1 MSNLFEF
8 VLDNFF
14 FLILDKKL
22 RVLDNVWNEEK
33 YEEIREVI
41 KIYIKIQYIP
51 TTFFSSPL
59 LYSNRGL
66 EMAIIEASGE
76 KKHKKQKQKK

>member
-14 FLILDKKL
+14 LDKNL

-33 YEEIREVI
+33 YEESRGEVI
-41 KIYIKIQYIP
+41 KIYIKIQYIS
-51 TTFFSSPL
+51 TTCFSSPL

-66 EMAIIEASGE
+66 EMAITEATGE
-76 KKHKKQKQKK
+76 KKQKK

>member
-1 MSNLFEF
+1 M
-8 VLDNFF
+8 
-14 FLILDKKL
+14 

-33 YEEIREVI
+33 YEEIRGEVI